1 MLRTLLEW
9 KPLVTFLGGVVVG
22 GLLVAGVQRR
32 EPAAVSSVS
41 VGQQQAQ
48 RLVDKQSDVSPWT
61 GFVEV
66 EKRVPKHLEK
76 CVSLN
81 YAGEMRRE
89 QDDHA
94 RRLTFAL
101 ERAVGACVAMEKK
114 PAVVAKK

>member
-32 EPAAVSSVS
+32 EPAAVPSVS
-41 VGQQQAQ
+41 VAQQPQQ
-48 RLVDKQSDVSPWT
+48 LVDKPSDVSPWT

-81 YAGEMRRE
+81 YAGDMRRE
-89 QDDHA
+89 QDNHA

-114 PAVVAKK
+114 PTVVAKK